1 MSIPELPSSELP
13 VDESQARKPC
23 STAEKLA
30 RPIVNFLGQCVP
42 GCLPELLQTRQQARL
57 QTTALPRTRRTAART
72 LHFLAG
78 ALLLT
83 SALPSFAVEPDSDW
97 NEVLQEARG
106 QTVYFNAWGGSD
118 RINGYLGWVGERL
131 KAEHDITLE
140 HVKVAD
146 IAEVVGQLEAAKLV
160 GRDENGN
167 VDLMWIN
174 GENFASLKRGGLL
187 WGSFAENLPNAR
199 LLKDSA
205 SMQLDF
211 SVPVEGLE
219 SPWGGAQLVFI
230 HDTDTVPEPPRSA
243 QALLDF
249 VQNDG
254 RFAYPAPPAFHGT
267 TFVKQLL
274 IELVAGSDAEAA
286 LSMPVEES
294 DFASVSAPLWDYLD
308 ALHPQLRG
316 AGKSWPTS
324 GEMTRQLLDDGELDI
339 AISFN
344 PNEAS
349 AAVRGGQLPES
360 VRTYV
365 FDKGTIGNTHFVSI
379 PWNASAP
386 AAAMVVAD
394 FLISPEAQA
403 RKADP
408 QYWGEPTVL
417 DLQQLGDEDRSLFEA
432 VDLGVWAL
440 PIGAGKVLP
449 EPHASWAQALE
460 AAWLE
465 RYGQ

>member
-1 MSIPELPSSELP
+1 MPFAVGI
-13 VDESQARKPC
+13 
-23 STAEKLA
+23 
-30 RPIVNFLGQCVP
+30 
-42 GCLPELLQTRQQARL
+42 LLF
-57 QTTALPRTRRTAART
+57 AAVSR
-72 LHFLAG
+72 
-78 ALLLT
+78 
-83 SALPSFAVEPDSDW
+83 SFAVEPDSEW
-97 NEVLQEARG
+97 SEVLEEARG

-118 RINGYLGWVGERL
+118 RINGYLGWVGEQV
-131 KAEHDITLE
+131 KAAHGVTLE

-174 GENFASLKRGGLL
+174 GENFAALKRAGLL
-187 WGSFAENLPNAR
+187 WGSFANNLPNAR

-205 SMQLDF
+205 SVKYDF

-230 HDTDTVPEPPRSA
+230 HDTDTVAEPPRSA
-243 QALLDF
+243 QALLEF
-249 VQNDG
+249 VNGDG

-274 IELVAGSDAEAA
+274 IELLAGSETESA
-286 LSMPVEES
+286 LSVPVEEA
-294 DFASVSAPLWDYLD
+294 DFDVVTAPLWAYLD
-308 ALHPQLRG
+308 QLHPRLRG

-349 AAVRGGQLPES
+349 AAVKGGQLPES

-365 FDKGTIGNTHFVSI
+365 FDNGTIGNTHFVSI
-379 PWNASAP
+379 PWNASAS
-386 AAAMVVAD
+386 AGAMVVAD

-408 QYWGEPTVL
+408 EYWGEPTVL
-417 DLQQLGDEDRSLFEA
+417 DLQRLDDEQRALFDT
-432 VDLGVWAL
+432 VDPGVWAL
-440 PIGAGKVLP
+440 PIGTGKVLP